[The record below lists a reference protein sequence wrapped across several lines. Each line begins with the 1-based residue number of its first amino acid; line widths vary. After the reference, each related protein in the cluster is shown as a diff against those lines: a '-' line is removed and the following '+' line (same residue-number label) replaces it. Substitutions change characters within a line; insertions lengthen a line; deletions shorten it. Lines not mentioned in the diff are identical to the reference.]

1 MGVVTKSRITYFDIL
16 NILACFAVLSL
27 HHNGIVHN
35 FNVNTLAWKQS
46 LMFEVLFYW
55 AVPIFFMLT
64 GATLFGYRNK
74 YSTQDFFK
82 KRVFRAIV
90 PFIIW
95 SIVLYRYYLC

>member
-46 LMFEVLFYW
+46 LMVEVLFFGQCL
-55 AVPIFFMLT
+55 FF
-64 GATLFGYRNK
+64 
-74 YSTQDFFK
+74 
-82 KRVFRAIV
+82 
-90 PFIIW
+90 
-95 SIVLYRYYLC
+95 LC